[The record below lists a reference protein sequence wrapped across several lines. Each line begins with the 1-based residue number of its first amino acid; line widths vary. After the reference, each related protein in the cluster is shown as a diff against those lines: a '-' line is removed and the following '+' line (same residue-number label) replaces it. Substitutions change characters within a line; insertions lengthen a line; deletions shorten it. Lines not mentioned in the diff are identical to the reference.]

1 MLGRAGLMTGRFLRD
16 LGGDH
21 VDRSSRSVNS
31 PTAVLDVQ
39 RTDGFAGG
47 MLFLEPRVASGLP
60 SGTQRV
66 FRGLDAAAAGSAG
79 RIKRRVGAAVCR
91 AGLVGGG

>member
-21 VDRSSRSVNS
+21 VDRSSRSVNLPRRFS
-31 PTAVLDVQ
+31 MSSG
-39 RTDGFAGG
+39 RMGFAGG

-79 RIKRRVGAAVCR
+79 RIRRRVGAAVCR